1 MKTLLLSLLLSLSV
15 FASQISDIENSYNTL
30 NGEIDNISSNLSAE
44 EKLLLYYL
52 VLSTHEKITTA
63 LSLDESKAKNLQQLQ
78 EETLKTFANLH
89 EHNDNIGT
97 KEIERLRELYLKMS
111 RSGLSLIEA
120 EEKKSSNKEIKE
132 RVVYKEKV
140 VYKEAEQ
147 NQTAIIIAA
156 TLSFLTALLLGYYL
170 VRANHK
176 KERENETQKELLQ
189 KAQEEREAALSELEH
204 LKRELDSL
212 SAKERESVLREKST
226 ISENSAL
233 LEKNRELKESLA
245 DLEIRH
251 QSESKILNDNIDEL
265 KSELSSFALKYAE
278 EEKEHKD
285 DTKLEEKLSVLQQQ
299 SQEICVIL
307 DKISDIA
314 DNTNL
319 LALNAAIEAAR
330 AGEHGRGFA
339 VVADEVR
346 KLSDTTHETLK
357 SAKVNVTILAD
368 SVASLKL
375 NGIT

>member
-15 FASQISDIENSYNTL
+15 FASQIYDIENSYNTL
-30 NGEIDNISSNLSAE
+30 NGEIDKISSNLSAE
-44 EKLLLYYL
+44 EKVLLYYL

-78 EETLKTFANLH
+78 EETLKAFANLH
-89 EHNDNIGT
+89 EHNSNIST

-120 EEKKSSNKEIKE
+120 EEKKSPNKEIKE
-132 RVVYKEKV
+132 RVVFKEKV
-140 VYKEAEQ
+140 LYKESAQ
-147 NQTAIIIAA
+147 NQNTLVAIAA
-156 TLSFLTALLLGYYL
+156 ASFLAAVLLGYYL
-170 VRANHK
+170 VRANYK
-176 KERENETQKELLQ
+176 KKRENEAQKELLQ
-189 KAQEEREAALSELEH
+189 KAQDEREAVLNELEH
-204 LKRELDSL
+204 LKKELDSAG
-212 SAKERESVLREKST
+212 AKESESALRQKS
-226 ISENSAL
+226 IINENSTL

-245 DLEIRH
+245 DLEMRH
-251 QSESKILNDNIDEL
+251 QSEMEALNDNINGL
-265 KSELSSFALKYAE
+265 KSELSSVALKHTE

-285 DTKLEEKLSVLQQQ
+285 DTKLEEKFSALQQQ
-299 SQEICVIL
+299 SQEIFVIL

-357 SAKVNVTILAD
+357 SAKINVTILAD
-368 SVASLKL
+368 TLSSIKNGAS
-375 NGIT
+375 

>member
-15 FASQISDIENSYNTL
+15 FASQIYDIENSYNTL
-30 NGEIDNISSNLSAE
+30 NGEIDKISSNLSAE
-44 EKLLLYYL
+44 EKVLLYYL

-78 EETLKTFANLH
+78 EETLKAFANLH
-89 EHNDNIGT
+89 EHNSNIST

-120 EEKKSSNKEIKE
+120 EEKKSPNKEIKE
-132 RVVYKEKV
+132 RVVFKEKV
-140 VYKEAEQ
+140 LYKESAQ
-147 NQTAIIIAA
+147 NQNTLVAIAA
-156 TLSFLTALLLGYYL
+156 ASFLAAVLLGYYL
-170 VRANHK
+170 VRANYK
-176 KERENETQKELLQ
+176 KKRENEAQKELLQ
-189 KAQEEREAALSELEH
+189 KAQDEREAVLNELEH
-204 LKRELDSL
+204 LKKELDSAG
-212 SAKERESVLREKST
+212 AKESESALRQKS
-226 ISENSAL
+226 IINENSTL

-245 DLEIRH
+245 DLEMRH
-251 QSESKILNDNIDEL
+251 QSEMEALNDNINGL
-265 KSELSSFALKYAE
+265 KSELSSVALKHTE

-285 DTKLEEKLSVLQQQ
+285 DTELEEKLSALQQQ
-299 SQEICVIL
+299 SQEIFVIL

-357 SAKVNVTILAD
+357 SAKINVTILAD
-368 SVASLKL
+368 TLSSIKNGAS
-375 NGIT
+375 